1 MKDLTDGTG
10 HAAEKAG
17 NAGIKIG
24 AGEHVDDLL
33 KEGLVIIQKKNGFR
47 YGTDAVVLSKFADID
62 GCREVLDIG
71 TGSGIIPILLSADNK
86 KAHFTGIDVMPEAV
100 ETAQRSALLNG
111 LQDRLEFICADVR
124 DAAEVFKG
132 RLFDAVVTNP
142 PYKTGNT
149 GLPNSDYSK
158 YVARHEVLCTLED
171 VIGAAAKL
179 LKKRGRFFMVQRP
192 DRLADSLELMR
203 RYGIEPKKL
212 VFVHYDASRPPVM
225 FLVKGVLGAG
235 RELKVGAP
243 LILADSNAGGTAG
256 TGPDGAE

>member
-1 MKDLTDGTG
+1 
-10 HAAEKAG
+10 
-17 NAGIKIG
+17 
-24 AGEHVDDLL
+24 
-33 KEGLVIIQKKNGFR
+33 
-47 YGTDAVVLSKFADID
+47 
-62 GCREVLDIG
+62 
-71 TGSGIIPILLSADNK
+71 
-86 KAHFTGIDVMPEAV
+86 MPEAV

-171 VIGAAAKL
+171 VISAAAKL